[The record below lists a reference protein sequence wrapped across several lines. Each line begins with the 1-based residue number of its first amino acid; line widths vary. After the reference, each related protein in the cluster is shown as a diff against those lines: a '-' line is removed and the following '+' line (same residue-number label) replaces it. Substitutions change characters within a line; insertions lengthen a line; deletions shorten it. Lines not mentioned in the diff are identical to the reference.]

1 MKVKISGPNHSID
14 SGDKV
19 TLVCESE
26 GSRPNATI
34 SFWTRN
40 ENYEDNYIEKS
51 DFYSRKNIKDSWIS
65 STLISSDF
73 SSKLTLLVNESY
85 NNKQIICRAEHPILP
100 DSAIE
105 DVYTLNV
112 RCKFLKQIYFVH
124 F

>member
-1 MKVKISGPNHSID
+1 MRPLKVKIIGPKHPINA
-14 SGDKV
+14 GERV

-51 DFYSRKNIKDSWIS
+51 SDYFSRKSIKDSWIS

-73 SSKLTLLVNESY
+73 SWKLTLLVNESY

-112 RCKFLKQIYFVH
+112 RCKFEV
-124 F
+124 